1 MRNNITENYKYLI
14 SSQRDE
20 DWGITVNTVGHE
32 KIDKNYDTYPPRTGH
47 PKQFFF
53 TPSSGRKLDSY
64 QLLYITRGK
73 GTFFTSPDKSIE
85 IKAGDMIIIRPNIWH
100 SYMPDPN
107 TGWTEMWIGFKGENM
122 DSRFRNNFFNKEQI
136 IYRIGVQDN
145 IVNLYDQAIRV
156 AKEEKAACQQFLA
169 GIANLILGMT
179 MYYDYNRCFDTT
191 TEAQIDK
198 AKIIIRENLLKGITP
213 EDVASKINMSYSW
226 FRKLFKDYTGVSP
239 AHYIQELKIQ
249 EAKQLLASSTIKI
262 KEISFYL
269 GFDDITYF
277 LKVFKKYTGYTPLEY
292 KKTFYTRWQN

>member
-1 MRNNITENYKYLI
+1 MKNVMTKNYKYLI

-32 KIDKNYDTYPPRTGH
+32 KINKNYDTYPPRTGH

-53 TPSSGRKLDSY
+53 TPSNGRKLDSY
-64 QLLYITRGK
+64 QLLYITQGK
-73 GTFFTSPDKSIE
+73 GIFFTSPDNSLE
-85 IKAGDMIIIRPNIWH
+85 IKEGDMIIIRPNIWH

-107 TGWTEMWIGFKGENM
+107 TGWTEMWIGFEGENM
-122 DSRFRNNFFNKEQI
+122 DTRFKNNFFNKEQI

-145 IVNLYDQAIRV
+145 IVNLYDQAIKV
-156 AKEEKAACQQFLA
+156 AKEEKAPCQQFLA

-179 MYYDYNRCFDTT
+179 MYYDYNKCFDTA

-213 EDVASKINMSYSW
+213 EEVASKINISYSW

-249 EAKQLLASSTIKI
+249 EAKQLLAGNTIKI

-269 GFDDITYF
+269 GFEDITYF

-292 KKTFYTRWQN
+292 KKTFYNS